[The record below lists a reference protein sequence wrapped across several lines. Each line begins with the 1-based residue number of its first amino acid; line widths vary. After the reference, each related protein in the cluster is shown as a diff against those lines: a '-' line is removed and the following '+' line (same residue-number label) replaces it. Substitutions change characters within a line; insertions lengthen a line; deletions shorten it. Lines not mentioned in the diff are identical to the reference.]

1 MAGDLAE
8 RACSANFAVVYATTQ
23 LGLPKS
29 TMLNAIIIGS
39 LIEVFTIPLFGYISD
54 IVGRRPLYFAG
65 AIFTILFAFP
75 LFWLFDTKNALVIG
89 ATVAVAISFGHGLM
103 FGLLSTYRAFRHKGA
118 LYRRLARLPGR
129 RGDRRWS
136 LSGPSTSLTQS
147 FGGTTGVSVLLI
159 VLASIL
165 HRNALRPRDARH
177 AALTS
182 YLSRGPHPSGASSGR
197 RGEPSRRYF
206 DCCDQAFGYRWPIA
220 SGAHP
225 CTFAEHESGCH
236 HHGGRLGAGE

>member
-1 MAGDLAE
+1 
-8 RACSANFAVVYATTQ
+8 
-23 LGLPKS
+23 
-29 TMLNAIIIGS
+29 MLNAIIIGS

-103 FGLLSTYRAFRHKGA
+103 FGLLSTYLPELFGTKVAIPAPRSASRSPRRSAVVSLRSFDLADAIIRRHDG
-118 LYRRLARLPGR
+118 RLGSVDRARL
-129 RGDRRWS
+129 DH
-136 LSGPSTSLTQS
+136 
-147 FGGTTGVSVLLI
+147 
-159 VLASIL
+159 L

-220 SGAHP
+220 SGVHP

>member
-1 MAGDLAE
+1 MLRELCGRLRDDAARPAE
-8 RACSANFAVVYATTQ
+8 
-23 LGLPKS
+23 S

-103 FGLLSTYRAFRHKGA
+103 FGLLSTYLPELFGKRCAIPAPRSASRSPRRSAVVSLRSFDLADAIIRRHDG
-118 LYRRLARLPGR
+118 RLGSVDRARL
-129 RGDRRWS
+129 DH
-136 LSGPSTSLTQS
+136 
-147 FGGTTGVSVLLI
+147 
-159 VLASIL
+159 L
-165 HRNALRPRDARH
+165 HRNALRPRDARR

-182 YLSRGPHPSGASSGR
+182 CLHADRTRRELRAADGASPAVDILTVAIRRSDIDGR
-197 RGEPSRRYF
+197 
-206 DCCDQAFGYRWPIA
+206 
-220 SGAHP
+220 
-225 CTFAEHESGCH
+225 
-236 HHGGRLGAGE
+236 

>member
-159 VLASIL
+159 VLASIIFIATL
-165 HRNALRPRDARH
+165 CARETRDTP
-177 AALTS
+177 L
-182 YLSRGPHPSGASSGR
+182 
-197 RGEPSRRYF
+197 
-206 DCCDQAFGYRWPIA
+206 
-220 SGAHP
+220 
-225 CTFAEHESGCH
+225 
-236 HHGGRLGAGE
+236 